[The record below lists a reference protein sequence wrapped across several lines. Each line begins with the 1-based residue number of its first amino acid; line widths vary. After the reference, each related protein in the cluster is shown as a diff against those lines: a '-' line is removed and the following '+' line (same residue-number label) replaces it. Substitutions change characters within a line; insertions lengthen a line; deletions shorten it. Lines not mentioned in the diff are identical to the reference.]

1 MFWHL
6 HFRMFLIFT
15 HINSSFTNHPDSKV
29 HGANMGPTWV
39 LSAPDGPHVGPMNLA
54 IRAPAQ
60 ANISHYCWAQAMAT
74 SVFIYYHI
82 YSYWF
87 INPNQSHQ
95 AHMLIQLTL
104 MDRISTFVSV
114 VTLWLDC
121 RQLAYRC
128 TQILTHWLLGILFNF
143 QISNFQAN
151 FGDWWLRYLL
161 WNFSQLA
168 VTELHWW

>member
-1 MFWHL
+1 
-6 HFRMFLIFT
+6 MFLIFT
-15 HINSSFTNHPDSKV
+15 HIIGSFTSHPDSKV

-39 LSAPDGPHVGPMNLA
+39 LSAPDGPHLA
-54 IRAPAQ
+54 PWTPAQ

-74 SVFIYYHI
+74 SVSTYYYI
-82 YSYWF
+82 NSYWF
-87 INPNQSHQ
+87 IIPNQTHR

-104 MDRISTFVSV
+104 MDRISTFYQ
-114 VTLWLDC
+114 C
-121 RQLAYRC
+121 RHTMIGLQLAYWC

-143 QISNFQAN
+143 QISNFQAK

-161 WNFSQLA
+161 WHFSQLT